1 MSQTQGDQARE
12 LSRRTVAAGAAWTV
26 PVIAVGAAAPAMAA
40 SQNIIVIE
48 LDPLAS
54 CKFPGQ
60 STEFNHAYDL
70 VFTITAAEA
79 GILCITDVF
88 APNNTP
94 DEVEIFRVTPGGGP
108 DNCRPILA
116 GETTLSVI
124 ITAQN
129 SANGTALFTYS
140 FQGVAGIFTAVITNF
155 PRARETCPD
164 PLCLPHRRR
173 LIARSQPLAGPPPD
187 GLPRDAGG
195 APGHAIGHVRRQ
207 LVTTRARPAGTDRGD
222 SGHPSRS
229 PTARDPTVNERCGP
243 IW

>member
-40 SQNIIVIE
+40 AQNIIVIE

-94 DEVEIFRVTPGGGP
+94 TRSRSSESPP
-108 DNCRPILA
+108 
-116 GETTLSVI
+116 
-124 ITAQN
+124 
-129 SANGTALFTYS
+129 
-140 FQGVAGIFTAVITNF
+140 VADRTTAVLSS
-155 PRARETCPD
+155 PA
-164 PLCLPHRRR
+164 RRR
-173 LIARSQPLAGPPPD
+173 SASSSPRRTPPT
-187 GLPRDAGG
+187 
-195 APGHAIGHVRRQ
+195 VRRCS
-207 LVTTRARPAGTDRGD
+207 LTASRAWQA
-222 SGHPSRS
+222 SS
-229 PTARDPTVNERCGP
+229 PL
-243 IW
+243 